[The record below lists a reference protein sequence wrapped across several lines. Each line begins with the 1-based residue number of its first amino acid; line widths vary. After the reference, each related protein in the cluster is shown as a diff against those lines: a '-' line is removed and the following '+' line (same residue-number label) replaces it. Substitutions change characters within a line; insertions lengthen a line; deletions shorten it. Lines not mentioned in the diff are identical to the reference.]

1 MKRIFLVRHAH
12 SDAGTP
18 NTPDFERRL
27 SPLGRRDALKTTDQ
41 MKKWEFE
48 PGIFKISPAARAK
61 ETAQIILSEYPQ
73 ISDHQIQY
81 ESRLYLPSVSVLWES
96 IRDTSETYDSL
107 VLIAHNMGL
116 EELIRTFKQD
126 ERMNPGSIAELIFKG
141 TWKEAHPSTSGL
153 RNLFHP

>member
-81 ESRLYLPSVSVLWES
+81 ESRLYLTSVSVLWES

-107 VLIAHNMGL
+107 VLIAHNKVL
-116 EELIRTFKQD
+116 EVLIRTIYHV
-126 ERMNPGSIAELIFKG
+126 ERMYPGSNTVQLING
-141 TWKEAHPSTSGL
+141 HCM
-153 RNLFHP
+153 